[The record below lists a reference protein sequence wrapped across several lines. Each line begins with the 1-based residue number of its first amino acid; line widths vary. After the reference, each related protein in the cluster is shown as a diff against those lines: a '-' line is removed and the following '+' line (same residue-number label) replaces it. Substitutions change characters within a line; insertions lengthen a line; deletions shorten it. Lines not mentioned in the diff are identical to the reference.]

1 VQPVAAPRPQATALS
16 GGSRSRP
23 GARSAAAGAEQAP
36 AGRYGRRVPA
46 STGEGPFDS
55 WTGRAV
61 SARPGHAPAG
71 VPSEATILI
80 ASPGCWPQGSGDST
94 VAAWPRLRVILAA
107 EPFGPQNHKLIN
119 TGILPARS
127 GLQTIAELQAVVDS
141 DTGILL
147 TVDIYRCDVRARG
160 GVLGRFQPP
169 PFWFGQGGGG
179 MARRLLMVQR
189 LLGSAGL
196 VGDDRIRLQR
206 RFAAICDAMKM
217 PGADAARSARR
228 LDRLLADIAGNP
240 LADQPVGRAGPKRSR
255 PTSAG
260 GARD

>member
-1 VQPVAAPRPQATALS
+1 MTGPP
-16 GGSRSRP
+16 GSRSRP
-23 GARSAAAGAEQAP
+23 GARSAAVGADQAR
-36 AGRYGRRVPA
+36 AWRYRHRMPA

-61 SARPGHAPAG
+61 SARPGHTPAG
-71 VPSEATILI
+71 VPPEATILI
-80 ASPGCWPQGSGDST
+80 AGPGCWPQGSDAGAA
-94 VAAWPRLRVILAA
+94 AAWPGLRVILAA

-127 GLQTIAELQAVVDS
+127 RMQTIAELQAVVDS

-147 TVDIYRCDVRARG
+147 TVDICRCDVRARG

-169 PFWFGQGGGG
+169 PFWFGRGGDG

-189 LLGSAGL
+189 LLGSADL
-196 VGDDRIRLQR
+196 TGDDRSGLQR
-206 RFAAICDAMKM
+206 RFAVICDAMKA
-217 PGADAARSARR
+217 PGADAARSAQR

-240 LADQPVGRAGPKRSR
+240 LADHPVGRSGPKRS
-255 PTSAG
+255 PSAPAG
-260 GARD
+260 GGPD

>member
-1 VQPVAAPRPQATALS
+1 MQPVAAPRPQARALAC
-16 GGSRSRP
+16 GSRSRP
-23 GARSAAAGAEQAP
+23 GARCAAAGAEQAP
-36 AGRYGRRVPA
+36 AGRYRRRMPA

-80 ASPGCWPQGSGDST
+80 ASPGCWPQGPDASMA
-94 VAAWPRLRVILAA
+94 AAWPGLRVILAA

-127 GLQTIAELQAVVDS
+127 RLQTIAELQAVVDS

-169 PFWFGQGGGG
+169 PFWFGQGGDG

-189 LLGSAGL
+189 LLGSADL

-206 RFAAICDAMKM
+206 RFAAICDAMKT

-240 LADQPVGRAGPKRSR
+240 LADQPVGGAGPKRSR
-255 PTSAG
+255 PASAG

>member
-1 VQPVAAPRPQATALS
+1 M
-16 GGSRSRP
+16 
-23 GARSAAAGAEQAP
+23 
-36 AGRYGRRVPA
+36 PA

-61 SARPGHAPAG
+61 SARPGHTPAG
-71 VPSEATILI
+71 VPTEATILI
-80 ASPGCWPQGSGDST
+80 ASPGCWPQGSDDST
-94 VAAWPRLRVILAA
+94 AAAWPGLRVILAA

-119 TGILPARS
+119 TRILPARS
-127 GLQTIAELQAVVDS
+127 RLQTIAELQAVVDS

-160 GVLGRFQPP
+160 EVLGRFQPP
-169 PFWFGQGGGG
+169 PFWFGQGGDG

-189 LLGSAGL
+189 LLGSADL

-206 RFAAICDAMKM
+206 RFAAICDAMKT

-240 LADQPVGRAGPKRSR
+240 LADQSVGRAGPKRSR
-255 PTSAG
+255 PASAG

>member
-1 VQPVAAPRPQATALS
+1 MQPVAAPRPQARALA

-36 AGRYGRRVPA
+36 AGRYRRRMPA

-61 SARPGHAPAG
+61 SARPGHTPVG
-71 VPSEATILI
+71 VPTEATILI
-80 ASPGCWPQGSGDST
+80 ASPGCWPQGSDDST
-94 VAAWPRLRVILAA
+94 AAAWPGLRVILAA

-127 GLQTIAELQAVVDS
+127 RLQTIAELQAVVDS

-160 GVLGRFQPP
+160 EVLGRFQPP
-169 PFWFGQGGGG
+169 PFWFGQGGDG

-189 LLGSAGL
+189 LLGSADL

-206 RFAAICDAMKM
+206 RFAAICDALKT
-217 PGADAARSARR
+217 PGADAAR
-228 LDRLLADIAGNP
+228 
-240 LADQPVGRAGPKRSR
+240 
-255 PTSAG
+255 
-260 GARD
+260 GATPSNGFRVPRWLMNFLFP